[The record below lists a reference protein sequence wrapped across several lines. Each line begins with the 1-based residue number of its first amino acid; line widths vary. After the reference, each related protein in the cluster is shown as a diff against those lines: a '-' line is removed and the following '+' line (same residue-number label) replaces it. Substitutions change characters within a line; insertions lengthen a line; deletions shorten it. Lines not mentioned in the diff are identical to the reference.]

1 MTHYNEDGMRMTNC
15 CGACSTFDEDG
26 TLYCKACYQP
36 VELRK
41 VCNWLEHLT
50 HNEAHAVIKITQSN
64 GEENM
69 YGNKIR

>member
-36 VELRK
+36 VEFGEGDG
-41 VCNWLEHLT
+41 NEHKDD
-50 HNEAHAVIKITQSN
+50 NEDS
-64 GEENM
+64 
-69 YGNKIR
+69 